1 MWTLSVFLFPVQQGQ
16 LSTNF
21 ISFTHMWKALAWPH
35 HFTKRGRLGLI
46 KLVYPLHFL
55 LKYVCQGVLNLR
67 QFLGFSIRY
76 WNCVVL
82 FVFVFHFIFYQK
94 KEMIKCTFEFERL
107 DRLSVLSVLWYILLK
122 ERNDKMLLNLL
133 MDNK

>member
-1 MWTLSVFLFPVQQGQ
+1 MTFQEIRIIATFICEHCQYSYLQFSKANLVQTSFH
-16 LSTNF
+16 LLTCEKHLHDHI
-21 ISFTHMWKALAWPH
+21 ISLKGEGF
-35 HFTKRGRLGLI
+35 GLI

-107 DRLSVLSVLWYILLK
+107 DRLSVLSVL
-122 ERNDKMLLNLL
+122 
-133 MDNK
+133 